1 MRLVK
6 PVIWNK
12 MARNCELELDTETS
26 QLVGCGVWGGAE
38 REQRR
43 GAFGFA
49 MEGGRKIVGED
60 G

>member
-1 MRLVK
+1 MVGNR
-6 PVIWNK
+6 
-12 MARNCELELDTETS
+12 ELGLDTETS

-49 MEGGRKIVGED
+49 TREEGR
-60 G
+60 